1 MNRKVYFG
9 NGTKQ
14 TWIPAPLTG
23 LAASTTG
30 FSVQNQLLNGRGI
43 LKRSSGSHRLF
54 EASWVGPM
62 NAEAMEDSLHTIKD
76 FADGLYGEGPF
87 YWLDPYAIDT
97 NLLPPHWAAPMLSEQ
112 GWPTIGTHT
121 GISYVSTDAN
131 TRNYP
136 IKSVLYTFS
145 STAAYE
151 SDKKITVII
160 PEGYKLHFGWHGSV
174 NSGAATMALRVYD
187 RDTNVST
194 DVNAAV
200 LGVTSAIRT
209 NTQVNGNTYSKAE
222 IFLKKPSGA
231 TSAVEIAGMIAQVL
245 PETETVAQGSF
256 ISGRGTSALD
266 FSVLPSFE
274 YYSANV
280 NNGQVGLTAS
290 FLEV

>member
-23 LAASTTG
+23 LVASTAG
-30 FSVQNQLLNGRGI
+30 YLVQNQLLNGRSI
-43 LKRSSGSHRLF
+43 QKRSAGSHRTF
-54 EASWVGPM
+54 EASWLGSM

-76 FADGLYGEGPF
+76 FADGLYGQGPF

-97 NLLPPHWAAPMLSEQ
+97 NLLPPHWASPMLSEQ
-112 GWPTIGTHT
+112 GWPTLAT
-121 GISYVSTDAN
+121 GPTITYVTTDAN

-136 IKSVLYTFS
+136 VKSALFTFGA
-145 STAAYE
+145 TAAFE
-151 SDKKITVII
+151 SDKKITIII

-174 NSGAATMALRVYD
+174 NSGSATVAIRMYD
-187 RDTNVST
+187 RDDNTTT

-200 LGVTSAIRT
+200 LGVTSAVRT
-209 NTQVNGNTYSKAE
+209 NTQVNGNNFSKAE
-222 IFLKKPSGA
+222 IFIKKPSGA
-231 TSAVEIAGMIAQVL
+231 TSAIEIAGMIAQVL
-245 PETETVAQGSF
+245 PEADSVAQGNF

-266 FSVLPSFE
+266 FSALPNFE
-274 YYSANV
+274 YYSAAV
-280 NNGQVGLTAS
+280 NNGQVGLSAS